1 MPNEVEIPA
10 RMRWARFRFGVV
22 APLLTMPP
30 EHGELAAQL
39 AELAARSWP
48 HPTTGESLR
57 LSVKTIERWLYI
69 ARSTPQALEAL
80 ARRVPKHAGTHPAVS
95 DAIAAILK
103 QLRLEHPRWTYQLV
117 YDNLR
122 AIARERSG
130 LGKLPSYQ
138 TVCRYMKQHGLLKAR
153 KPRRHELE
161 PGFVPR
167 ERRSFEVSHVHALW
181 HCDFHKTH
189 RKVLES
195 SGQRQ
200 LATLFAMLDDR
211 SRLCCHAQWYLDH
224 ERTEVFV
231 HGTSQALQKRGLP
244 RAVLSDNGKA
254 MLAGETQEGFE
265 RLSIEHPTTLPRT
278 PEQNGKQE
286 VFWAQVEGRLMPML
300 EGEPEL
306 TLELLNRATQ
316 AWVEQE
322 YNQSVHDETKQT
334 PFDRAMQGPS
344 VARICPSSDEL
355 RRSFR
360 TERVR
365 QQRRSDGT
373 ITVEGVRY
381 ELPSAYRTLQRVHVR
396 VARWDL
402 SSIDLVD
409 PRHGTHLAILY
420 PIDKERNADGRRRA
434 LPQPGDEVVPSQ
446 QPVGIAPLLRQ
457 YMAEYAATGL
467 PPAYIPLERKRK
479 PAAASDTDE
488 LDTDTNTNTDDH
500 DEPTAN
506 EEPDP

>member
-1 MPNEVEIPA
+1 MPNDVEIPA
-10 RMRWARFRFGVV
+10 RLRWARFRFGVV
-22 APLLTMPP
+22 APLLTIPP
-30 EHGELAAQL
+30 EHGELATQL
-39 AELAARSWP
+39 AQLAARSWP
-48 HPTTGESLR
+48 HPTTGESMR
-57 LSVKTIERWLYI
+57 LSIKTIERWLYI
-69 ARSTPQALEAL
+69 ARSAPQALEAL

-95 DAIAAILK
+95 EAVGQSLR
-103 QLRLEHPRWTYQLV
+103 QMRLEHPRWSYQLV
-117 YDNLR
+117 HDNLG
-122 AIARERSG
+122 AIARERG
-130 LGKLPSYQ
+130 DLGQLPSYQ
-138 TVCRYMKQHGLLKAR
+138 TVCRYMKQHGLFKAR
-153 KPRRHELE
+153 KPRRHELA

-167 ERRSFEVSHVHALW
+167 EKRSWEVGHVHALW
-181 HCDFHKTH
+181 HCDFHKIR
-189 RKVLES
+189 RKVLDA
-195 SGQRQ
+195 SGQRL

-244 RAVLSDNGKA
+244 RAIMSDNGKA
-254 MLAGETQEGFE
+254 MLASETQEGLE
-265 RLSIEHPTTLPRT
+265 RLSIEHHTTLPRT

-286 VFWAQVEGRLMPML
+286 VFWAQVEGRLMAML
-300 EGEPEL
+300 EGQPEL

-344 VARICPSSDEL
+344 VARICPASDEL
-355 RRSFR
+355 RRAFR

-365 QQRRSDGT
+365 KQRHSDGT

-381 ELPSAYRTLQRVHVR
+381 EIPSAYRTLQRVHVR

-402 SSIDLVD
+402 SSIDMVD
-409 PRHGTHLAILY
+409 PRRGTHLAVLY
-420 PIDKERNADGRRRA
+420 PLDKESHADGRRRA
-434 LPQPGDEVVPSQ
+434 LPQPGDAVVEPK

-467 PPAYIPLERKRK
+467 PPAYIPLERER
-479 PAAASDTDE
+479 ATDQDADGHE
-488 LDTDTNTNTDDH
+488 DAQVDIDH
-500 DEPTAN
+500 DDNNDSTESQGT
-506 EEPDP
+506 

>member
-1 MPNEVEIPA
+1 
-10 RMRWARFRFGVV
+10 
-22 APLLTMPP
+22 MPP
-30 EHGELAAQL
+30 EHGELVAQL
-39 AELAARSWP
+39 TELASRSWP
-48 HPTTGESLR
+48 HPTTGESMR

-95 DAIAAILK
+95 DAVGGILK

-117 YDNLR
+117 YDNLG
-122 AIARERSG
+122 AVGREQSG

-181 HCDFHKTH
+181 HCDFHKLR
-189 RKVLES
+189 RKVLCQ

-231 HGTSQALQKRGLP
+231 HGTCQALQKRGLP
-244 RAVLSDNGKA
+244 RAVMSDNGKA

-265 RLSIEHPTTLPRT
+265 RLSIEHHTTLPRT

-344 VARICPSSDEL
+344 VARVCPSSDEL
-355 RRSFR
+355 RRAFR

-365 QQRRSDGT
+365 QQRHSDGT

-381 ELPSAYRTLQRVHVR
+381 ELPSAYRALQRVHVR

-409 PRHGTHLAILY
+409 PRHGTHLATLY

-434 LPQPGDEVVPSQ
+434 LPQPGQAVLEPKA
-446 QPVGIAPLLRQ
+446 PVGIAPLLRQ

-467 PPAYIPLERKRK
+467 PPAYISLERER
-479 PAAASDTDE
+479 AAAQDADA
-488 LDTDTNTNTDDH
+488 LDADASNNTDDNT
-500 DEPTAN
+500 DPTTN
-506 EEPDP
+506 EEPDR